1 MAVFFM
7 RTGKASIL
15 QPVCYIAM
23 LVPSTSRTLR
33 YVHATQKYWICIIRW
48 QAQSDSFSLFLFYI
62 FLFCVC
68 VWPILFQPMFFFLER
83 STKID
88 LDARRF
94 DVWVG
99 KAYNVVPAKK
109 KCLQCLSGWL
119 IMSTAWHRYP
129 AFSFAN

>member
-1 MAVFFM
+1 MP
-7 RTGKASIL
+7 RRNTGYASLGGKLNLI
-15 QPVCYIAM
+15 
-23 LVPSTSRTLR
+23 
-33 YVHATQKYWICIIRW
+33 H
-48 QAQSDSFSLFLFYI
+48 SLFFSFI
-62 FLFCVC
+62 FSFFCVC

-109 KCLQCLSGWL
+109 NAYNVCPVG
-119 IMSTAWHRYP
+119 
-129 AFSFAN
+129 